1 MKQLKEETAERQRKK
16 LKRVNES
23 TQDHEEHIFKTEV
36 HCSRFC
42 VVFALQ
48 YANKPMSVEMQDGL
62 ATLVALLYSAKGLR
76 KVADG
81 AFMTTLK
88 KELVC
93 CSCQW
98 HGLRYIAMV
107 EKTAVPSYEQ
117 FAVMFHCC
125 KINLKMWMTSELPS
139 WLSDDEELKVAI
151 CKLLQA
157 K

>member
-1 MKQLKEETAERQRKK
+1 VKQLKEETAERQRKK

-23 TQDHEEHIFKTEV
+23 TQDHEEHSFETEV
-36 HCSRFC
+36 CCSRFC

-48 YANKPMSVEMQDGL
+48 YANKPMSVEMQDSSV
-62 ATLVALLYSAKGLR
+62 TLVVLLNSTKGLR
-76 KVADG
+76 KVPNG

-107 EKTAVPSYEQ
+107 EKTAVPSYKQ
-117 FAVMFHCC
+117 FTVMFHHC
-125 KINLKMWMTSELPS
+125 KINLKIWMTSKLPA
-139 WLSDDEELKVAI
+139 WLSNDEELKVVI
-151 CKLLQA
+151 CKLLDA